1 MRDGRAY
8 LDRQLVVCLR
18 VKRRIAGVLEE
29 ERVFAPLRAS
39 LRIAVAAATLRLAFA
54 AAAVR
59 LAITA
64 AAAVSATESAIEHIK
79 RLCCSSQQ
87 RLPRRLL
94 LLGLLH

>member
-18 VKRRIAGVLEE
+18 FERRNAGVLEE
-29 ERVFAPLRAS
+29 ERVLAPRRAS
-39 LRIAVAAATLRLAFA
+39 LRLAVA

-64 AAAVSATESAIEHIK
+64 AAALSATEPAIEHIK
-79 RLCCSSQQ
+79 RLRCCSQQ

-94 LLGLLH
+94 LLDLLR

>member
-18 VKRRIAGVLEE
+18 FERRNSGVLEE
-29 ERVFAPLRAS
+29 ERVLAPLRAS
-39 LRIAVAAATLRLAFA
+39 LRLAVAAASLRLAVA

-64 AAAVSATESAIEHIK
+64 AAALSATEPAIEHIK
-79 RLCCSSQQ
+79 RLRSSSQQ
-87 RLPRRLL
+87 RLPR
-94 LLGLLH
+94 